1 MTDETPQSSL
11 KPDAST
17 VSEERP
23 VQKIVLPGQSPEG
36 EHILGTLIKR
46 TYDIVPGGR
55 CTRAE
60 NDKKLISGDVFYA
73 DPMNSTVKFESDFV
87 PYKIATDVVLI
98 GKAYAPGG
106 QPVPMLTVS
115 LRIGETCKELAIIG
129 DRLAGFITKRS
140 APVFTDPQPFVE
152 MELRYERAYG
162 GVDIFSDPKVA
173 CIYPRN
179 HLGRGFAVRNTKRS
193 VDKLPLPNIEDPQ
206 NLLTPEGLCPGHF
219 KYWER
224 QPIPQ
229 GLGWFLKSWKP
240 RAGFAGIMPA
250 DRPAEQEAR
259 EIYAQMVPSSQK
271 AMFDQTQIPDMDFRF
286 FNGASD
292 GLALPFLTGDE
303 PVQLTHLDPQGELVF
318 QLPGEK
324 PKMGLDIGEGVQDL
338 EVVLHTV
345 QICLEDKQVDLVW
358 RGATEYPGPEW
369 LTQMKKMDVHVG

>member
-1 MTDETPQSSL
+1 MTDETPQPSS
-11 KPDAST
+11 KPDTST
-17 VSEERP
+17 VGEERP

-152 MELRYERAYG
+152 MDLRYERAYG
-162 GVDIFSDPKVA
+162 GVDLSLIH
-173 CIYPRN
+173 I
-179 HLGRGFAVRNTKRS
+179 
-193 VDKLPLPNIEDPQ
+193 
-206 NLLTPEGLCPGHF
+206 
-219 KYWER
+219 
-224 QPIPQ
+224 
-229 GLGWFLKSWKP
+229 
-240 RAGFAGIMPA
+240 
-250 DRPAEQEAR
+250 
-259 EIYAQMVPSSQK
+259 
-271 AMFDQTQIPDMDFRF
+271 
-286 FNGASD
+286 
-292 GLALPFLTGDE
+292 
-303 PVQLTHLDPQGELVF
+303 
-318 QLPGEK
+318 
-324 PKMGLDIGEGVQDL
+324 
-338 EVVLHTV
+338 
-345 QICLEDKQVDLVW
+345 
-358 RGATEYPGPEW
+358 
-369 LTQMKKMDVHVG
+369 